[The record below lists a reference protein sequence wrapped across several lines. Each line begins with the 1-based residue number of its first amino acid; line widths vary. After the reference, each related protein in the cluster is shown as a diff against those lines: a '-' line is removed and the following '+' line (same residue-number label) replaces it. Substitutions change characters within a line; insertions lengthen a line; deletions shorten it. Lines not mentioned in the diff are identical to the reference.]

1 MSELP
6 DLLYGFYGTDL
17 VISSHNRNEDRL
29 FGYRL
34 AEPFHVY
41 QTIPI
46 HRKIRHLTPLL
57 LEELAR
63 IQNRFV
69 FSHASYNMIPLV
81 TVRLCDSFDSQVV
94 GLRRTAGKDN
104 FPGRGCVNQPG
115 DLLPRYVDGRFALP
129 PKGMT
134 PARRIAELFPKVG
147 QHGFQY
153 PRIHRSG
160 RMIIHING
168 SLHFPYP
175 TQIV

>member
-6 DLLYGFYGTDL
+6 NLFYRFYRTDL
-17 VISSHNRNEDRL
+17 VISSHNRDENG
-29 FGYRL
+29 FVHHCL

-46 HRKIRHLTPLL
+46 HGKIRHLTPLF

-115 DLLPRYVDGRFALP
+115 DLLPRYVDRSEERRVGKECSERRW
-129 PKGMT
+129 KG
-134 PARRIAELFPKVG
+134 
-147 QHGFQY
+147 
-153 PRIHRSG
+153 
-160 RMIIHING
+160 
-168 SLHFPYP
+168 
-175 TQIV
+175 